1 MSASNSNQDATLLQ
15 PDLAKQY
22 DFAENTCSCSN
33 EVVVISPS
41 RFTVARQKLMTYY
54 EDVLGLIGN
63 TPLVRLNRLN
73 KGLKPLILAKMENL
87 NPGFSVKDR
96 IGISMIQAAEREG
109 KLKPG
114 GTIVEA
120 TSGNTGI
127 GLALAAS
134 VKGYKCIFVMTDKAS
149 VEKSRYLKAL
159 GADVVITPVSAKP
172 GTPDHYVSTARR
184 IAAETPN
191 SFYPDQYSHPA
202 NPEAHYRTTGPELW
216 KQTDG
221 KITHFVSGIGTGG
234 TISGAG
240 KYLKEKNPGI
250 QVIGADP
257 FGSIYKTVKE
267 TGQVPETTPYL
278 VEGIGQEVL
287 PGNAHLEY
295 VDLVMNITDAE
306 SFETARQLGRVEG
319 IFCGGSTGTNCA
331 AALRLAKDLDDTGI
345 IVFIVCDTGEHYLT
359 KFHSDEWMKE
369 KRLLEPQKITAGLIC
384 ETKGARSPKTLVV
397 VGPDDRVAAALA
409 LMNELGLTQI
419 PVLKDGE
426 SVGSLRE
433 NHVLSKV
440 FNDRDLLESPVSN
453 LMDKG
458 FPTVDVDA
466 DVNVVTR
473 KLRASPAVLIEEY
486 GRITGIITRHDVLD
500 MTGNDGN

>member
-1 MSASNSNQDATLLQ
+1 MN
-15 PDLAKQY
+15 Y
-22 DFAENTCSCSN
+22 
-33 EVVVISPS
+33 
-41 RFTVARQKLMTYY
+41 RQS
-54 EDVLGLIGN
+54 VLELIGN
-63 TPLVRLNRLN
+63 TPLVKINRLN

-96 IGISMIQAAEREG
+96 IGISMISAAEREG
-109 KLKPG
+109 KLKPV

-127 GLALAAS
+127 GLAIAAS

-216 KQTDG
+216 EQTEG

-234 TISGAG
+234 TISGTG
-240 KYLKEKNPGI
+240 KFLKEKDPNI
-250 QVIGADP
+250 KVIGADP
-257 FGSIYKTVKE
+257 FGSIYKTYKE
-267 TGQVPETTPYL
+267 TGKIPETTPYL

-287 PGNAHLEY
+287 PGNAHMQF
-295 VDLVMNITDAE
+295 VDEVININDHD
-306 SFETARQLGRVEG
+306 SFETARQLSRVEG

-331 AALRLAKDLDDTGI
+331 AALRVAKDADENAV
-345 IVFIVCDTGEHYLT
+345 IVFIVCDTGEHYLS

-369 KRLLEPQKITAGLIC
+369 KRLLEPQKITAGLIG
-384 ETKGARSPKTLVV
+384 ETKSKAAPTELISVAPNDL
-397 VGPDDRVAAALA
+397 VAAALA
-409 LMNELGLTQI
+409 KMNELGLTQV
-419 PVLKDGE
+419 PVLEEGKP
-426 SVGSLRE
+426 VGSLRE
-433 NHVLSKV
+433 NHLLTKV
-440 FNDRDLLESPVSN
+440 FDNRHLLEAPVRDVMEKS
-453 LMDKG
+453 
-458 FPTVDVDA
+458 FPTVDPDDA
-466 DVNVVTR
+466 INVVSR
-473 KLRASPAVLIEEY
+473 KLRTSPAVLIEEY
-486 GRITGIITRHDVLD
+486 GRITGIITRLDLLD
-500 MTGNDGN
+500 MSDNGN

>member
-1 MSASNSNQDATLLQ
+1 MSLLSWLV
-15 PDLAKQY
+15 DRYSSHKKA
-22 DFAENTCSCSN
+22 D
-33 EVVVISPS
+33 
-41 RFTVARQKLMTYY
+41 MDYY
-54 EDVLGLIGN
+54 ENVLGLIGH
-63 TPLVRLNRLN
+63 TPLVKLNRLN

-96 IGISMIQAAEREG
+96 IGISMIDTAERAG
-109 KLKPG
+109 ILKPG

-127 GLALAAS
+127 GLAIAAS
-134 VKGYKCIFVMTDKAS
+134 VRGYKCIFVMTDKAS

-216 KQTDG
+216 EQTEG

-234 TISGAG
+234 TISGTG
-240 KYLKEKNPGI
+240 RFLKEKNSEI
-250 QVIGADP
+250 KVIGADP
-257 FGSIYKTVKE
+257 FGSIYKTYKD
-267 TGQVPETTPYL
+267 TGKIPETTPYL

-287 PGNAHLEY
+287 PANAHMQY
-295 VDLVMNITDAE
+295 VDEVLNVSDHD

-331 AALRLAKDLDDTGI
+331 AALRVARDLDENAI
-345 IVFIVCDTGEHYLT
+345 VVFIVCDTGEHYLS

-384 ETKGARSPKTLVV
+384 ETKGAHSPKDLVV
-397 VGPDDRVAAALA
+397 VAPTERVAAALA
-409 LMNELGLTQI
+409 KMNEMGLTQI
-419 PVLKDGE
+419 PVLEDGR

-433 NHVLSKV
+433 NHLLSKV
-440 FNDRDLLESPVSN
+440 FNDRDLLEAPVSKV
-453 LMDKG
+453 MDKG
-458 FPTVDVDA
+458 FPIVGVDD
-466 DVNVVTR
+466 DVNQVTR
-473 KLRASPAVLIEEY
+473 KLRIHPAVLIEEY
-486 GRITGIITRHDVLD
+486 GRITGIITRHDMLD
-500 MTGNDGN
+500 TADGDGN